1 MYSKVKRLRRG
12 GERVSDHEIAADP
25 GTVGHMT
32 ICQVGD
38 VIVAKLH
45 AAGDDARKTAMF
57 PELWRA
63 RIVAMQANRMLFQ
76 GYERRG
82 NQGDPQAPLV
92 KQEWAIQVKEDP
104 PAEMAETAHRP
115 PP

>member
-12 GERVSDHEIAADP
+12 GERISDRDIAADP
-25 GTVGHMT
+25 GHVGHMT
-32 ICQVGD
+32 ICQVGT

-63 RIVAMQANRMLFQ
+63 KVVAMHADRMLFQ
-76 GYERRG
+76 GFERQG
-82 NQGDPQAPLV
+82 NQADQDAPMI
-92 KQEWAIQVKEDP
+92 KQEWAVQVMEAP
-104 PAEMAETAHRP
+104 PAEVAESSHRP

>member
-12 GERVSDHEIAADP
+12 GERISDRDISADP
-25 GTVGHMT
+25 GQVGHMT
-32 ICQVGD
+32 ICQVGT

-63 RIVAMQANRMLFQ
+63 KVVAMHADRMLFQ
-76 GYERRG
+76 GFERQG
-82 NQGDPQAPLV
+82 NQADQDAPLI
-92 KQEWAIQVKEDP
+92 KQEWAVQVMEAP
-104 PAEMAETAHRP
+104 PTEWQQSRP
-115 PP
+115 HL

>member
-1 MYSKVKRLRRG
+1 
-12 GERVSDHEIAADP
+12 
-25 GTVGHMT
+25 
-32 ICQVGD
+32 
-38 VIVAKLH
+38 
-45 AAGDDARKTAMF
+45 MF

-63 RIVAMQANRMLFQ
+63 KVVAMQADRMLFQ

-82 NQGDPQAPLV
+82 NQTDPIAPLV
-92 KQEWAIQVKEDP
+92 KQEWAVQVKED

>member
-1 MYSKVKRLRRG
+1 
-12 GERVSDHEIAADP
+12 
-25 GTVGHMT
+25 
-32 ICQVGD
+32 
-38 VIVAKLH
+38 
-45 AAGDDARKTAMF
+45 
-57 PELWRA
+57 
-63 RIVAMQANRMLFQ
+63 MLFQ

-82 NQGDPQAPLV
+82 NQADPQAQLV